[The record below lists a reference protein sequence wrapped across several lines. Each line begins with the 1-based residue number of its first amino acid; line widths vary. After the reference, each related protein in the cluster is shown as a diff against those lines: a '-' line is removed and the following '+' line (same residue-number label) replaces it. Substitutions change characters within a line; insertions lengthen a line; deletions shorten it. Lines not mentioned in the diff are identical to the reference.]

1 MKLETISGS
10 VARVF
15 IGDIDSFSVYGA
27 SGGLVSRRVAYLVKK
42 GEGEMPDTLSCADL
56 GLPLHAEPFHIFEH
70 ERGWKHA
77 AFWLNDYKLL
87 DCHIANGDE
96 KAAVEA
102 LLNA

>member
-15 IGDIDSFSVYGA
+15 IGDIDSFSVYDA
-27 SGGLVSRRVAYLVKK
+27 SGGLLRRVAYLVKK